1 MGPRNNILLFRLP
14 QILWAVY
21 GDYDASYNPY
31 GLDSYGVS
39 KFSQDGWLNIPYASV
54 LGAKSI
60 CRITVNPN
68 KEEEVY
74 ASSFGIIKIDADKPT
89 LLYNQTIW
97 LRIINICRSELY

>member
-1 MGPRNNILLFRLP
+1 MGPSRNNTFAF
-14 QILWAVY
+14 QTTSNSLWAVY

-31 GLDSYGVS
+31 GLDSYGV
-39 KFSQDGWLNIPYASV
+39 KFSQGWMVKTSYTSV

-74 ASSFGIIKIDADKPT
+74 AVLSFGIIK
-89 LLYNQTIW
+89 N
-97 LRIINICRSELY
+97 R

>member
-1 MGPRNNILLFRLP
+1 MRPI
-14 QILWAVY
+14 IKA
-21 GDYDASYNPY
+21 DSYN
-31 GLDSYGVS
+31 S

-74 ASSFGIIKIDADKPT
+74 ASSFFSG
-89 LLYNQTIW
+89 LLKNTEQAHIQS
-97 LRIINICRSELY
+97 N